1 MGETISS
8 IELMNVKILKDV
20 RNKANRIANCDA
32 ANIDR
37 TLKASDKQVADIEYI
52 VDKIGME
59 NMPPDL
65 AEIAEVRLEFPEMSL
80 KELGEELEKPLGR
93 SGVNHR
99 LKRISALAEQLR
111 EEYNETEP
119 NTKRQ

>member
-1 MGETISS
+1 
-8 IELMNVKILKDV
+8 
-20 RNKANRIANCDA
+20 
-32 ANIDR
+32 
-37 TLKASDKQVADIEYI
+37 
-52 VDKIGME
+52 ME

-99 LKRISALAEQLR
+99 LKRISVLAEQLR
-111 EEYNETEP
+111 EEYNETE
-119 NTKRQ
+119 TEE

>member
-1 MGETISS
+1 
-8 IELMNVKILKDV
+8 
-20 RNKANRIANCDA
+20 
-32 ANIDR
+32 
-37 TLKASDKQVADIEYI
+37 
-52 VDKIGME
+52 ME

-111 EEYNETEP
+111 EEYNEPETEE
-119 NTKRQ
+119 